1 MECKMCGV
9 EHPERPAR
17 LCDRCWRMW
26 TAIEHNPELAL
37 KILSQI
43 KGQAPVVFDPTPGA
57 SRLMMGD
64 FILAEWIVP
73 PPSRNAA
80 LARMALAVDAALEV
94 EASNTG
100 AFPKLTVAVKDMKPM

>member
-1 MECKMCGV
+1 
-9 EHPERPAR
+9 
-17 LCDRCWRMW
+17 
-26 TAIEHNPELAL
+26 
-37 KILSQI
+37 
-43 KGQAPVVFDPTPGA
+43 
-57 SRLMMGD
+57 MMGD

>member
-1 MECKMCGV
+1 MNCKICGT
-9 EHPERPAR
+9 EQNHLDR
-17 LCDRCWRMW
+17 LCASCRELWWR
-26 TAIEHNPELAL
+26 IEKSPDLAL
-37 KILSQI
+37 KILSKI
-43 KGQAPVVFDPTPGA
+43 RGQAPVVFDPTPGA

-80 LARMALAVDAALEV
+80 LARMSLAVDAALKV

-100 AFPKLTVAVKDMKPM
+100 AFPGLTQAVRGMKPM